1 MKAKATFNIDGSFKI
16 TGRGLVIYG
25 DIVDGVIKR
34 ENFISFNDGVK
45 TAKLKI
51 ASVGFIDKIGS
62 DNISKVGLTFVYAD
76 ENQKKDIEALKVAKQ
91 IAIIT
96 EQ

>member
-1 MKAKATFNIDGSFKI
+1 MKVKATFNIDGSFKI

-25 DIVDGVIKR
+25 DIVDGAIKR
-34 ENFISFNDGVK
+34 ENFISFNDGAK
-45 TAKLKI
+45 TTKLKI
-51 ASVGFIDKIGS
+51 ASLGFVDRIGS
-62 DNISKVGLTFVYAD
+62 DNSSKVGLTFVYDD
-76 ENQKKDIEALKVAKQ
+76 ENQKKDLETLKVAKQ